1 MELMLPASEEVLA
14 FSADGK
20 NTVAAELSRT
30 VFGAV
35 GRLMLAEAWEPA
47 SPVRW
52 LNHDIIAKRFVRG

>member
-14 FSADGK
+14 FSADMK
-20 NTVAAELSRT
+20 NTVAGELSRM

-35 GRLMLAEAWEPA
+35 GRLMLAEAWEPS

-52 LNHDIIAKRFVRG
+52 LGHDVVSRRLVTE

>member
-1 MELMLPASEEVLA
+1 M
-14 FSADGK
+14 
-20 NTVAAELSRT
+20 

-52 LNHDIIAKRFVRG
+52 LNHDVVARRLVTP